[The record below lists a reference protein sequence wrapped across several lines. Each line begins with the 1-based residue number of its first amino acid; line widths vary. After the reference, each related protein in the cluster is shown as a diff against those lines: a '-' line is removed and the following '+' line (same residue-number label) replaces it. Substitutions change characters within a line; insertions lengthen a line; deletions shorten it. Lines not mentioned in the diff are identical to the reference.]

1 MFGFLKKKLKESVQK
16 LTKKVQTEEAPKVEK
31 KKEIKIEP
39 KIEKKEKHF
48 KEIKTEKK
56 PGKIKESSKPK
67 KLRPKEPTEQRI
79 GTVEKE
85 IKHIEEEQEG
95 KLGKNEQETEESEEI
110 LDELPEEEAESI
122 QEPIAEPT
130 YVEPEEKIE
139 EELHI
144 EKEPT
149 KLKRSF
155 TERFFKKITV
165 KTLENK
171 DIDDFFEDFEN
182 DLLQANVAL
191 DVVDF
196 LKKSLKKKLVG
207 KDLKRGKV
215 EDEISKAFEESLI
228 ETVKQGEI
236 DLERKLKEK
245 KPQVL
250 IFLGFNGAGKTTSV
264 AKLANYLKSKGHSV
278 VLAAGDT
285 WRAAAQEQL
294 EHHGNKIGVN
304 VIKHQYG
311 ADSAAVIF
319 DAVKHAQAKGID
331 FVIGDTAGRTQANVN
346 LMDELKKV
354 CRVNKPDLKILVVD
368 SLTGNDA
375 VEQAI
380 KFNEA
385 VGVDAVVLTKV
396 DVDEKGGAILSVCY
410 AIKKPILFL
419 GMGQKYE
426 DFEPFDAE
434 KFVKNLME

>member
-16 LTKKVQTEEAPKVEK
+16 LTKKAEVKEAVEKPQKIKKTEK
-31 KKEIKIEP
+31 KKEEKSVKKGKTVP
-39 KIEKKEKHF
+39 KERP
-48 KEIKTEKK
+48 KK
-56 PGKIKESSKPK
+56 PIDK
-67 KLRPKEPTEQRI
+67 RI
-79 GTVEKE
+79 GIVEKE

-95 KLGKNEQETEESEEI
+95 ISGVDQDSEET

-122 QEPIAEPT
+122 QEPIAET
-130 YVEPEEKIE
+130 AEVEPEEKID

-144 EKEPT
+144 EKEPS
-149 KLKRSF
+149 KLKKSF
-155 TERFFKKITV
+155 KERFFKKITV
-165 KTLENK
+165 KTLEEK
-171 DIDDFFEDFEN
+171 DIEDFFSDFEG
-182 DLLQANVAL
+182 DLLQANVAFE
-191 DVVDF
+191 VVDF

-215 EDEISKAFEESLI
+215 EDEITKAFEESLI
-228 ETVKQGEI
+228 DAVRQGEL
-236 DLERKLKEK
+236 DLQKKLKEK

-250 IFLGFNGAGKTTSV
+250 AFIGFNGAGKTTSI
-264 AKLANYLKSKGHSV
+264 AKLANYLKSQGHSV

-294 EHHGNKIGVN
+294 EYHGKAIGVN

-331 FVIGDTAGRTQANVN
+331 FVLADTAGRTQANVN
-346 LMDELKKV
+346 LMDELKKI
-354 CRVNKPDLKILVVD
+354 CRVNKPDLKVLVVD

-375 VEQAI
+375 VDQAK
-380 KFNEA
+380 KFDEA

-396 DVDEKGGAILSVCY
+396 DVDEKGGAILSVSY

-419 GMGQKYE
+419 GKGQKYE